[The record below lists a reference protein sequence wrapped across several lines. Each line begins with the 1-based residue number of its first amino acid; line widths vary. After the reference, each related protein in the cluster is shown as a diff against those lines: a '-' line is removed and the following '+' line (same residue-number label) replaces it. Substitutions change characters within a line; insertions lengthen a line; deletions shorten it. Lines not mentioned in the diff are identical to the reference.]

1 MGQHSV
7 VEAKNNLS
15 DLIARAERG
24 EEVVI
29 TRHGAPVVEIKS
41 VHLGKTVP
49 RRMTEADLDWLEA
62 NRIRPEGGAV
72 ESAAL
77 VRQMRDEGY

>member
-1 MGQHSV
+1 MSQHSV

-24 EEVVI
+24 EAVVI
-29 TRHGAPVVEIKS
+29 TRHGAPVVELKA
-41 VHLGKTVP
+41 VKPVGQGP
-49 RRMTEADLDWLEA
+49 RPMTEADLEWLDA
-62 NRIRPEGGAV
+62 NRIKPKHGAID
-72 ESAAL
+72 SATL